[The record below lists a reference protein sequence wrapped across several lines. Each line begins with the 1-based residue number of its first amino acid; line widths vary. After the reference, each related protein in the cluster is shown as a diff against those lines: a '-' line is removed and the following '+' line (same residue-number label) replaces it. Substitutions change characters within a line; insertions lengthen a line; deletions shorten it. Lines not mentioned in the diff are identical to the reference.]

1 MMQKVKKDINKFFKD
16 VWGENPLTFYF
27 SFDGRFNQLQ
37 LLGALITLNLFYE
50 VVDAQNIGALTAIAS
65 FVAFWAT
72 LAGIQKRCRDL
83 NHKGTIITLV
93 YTGTFLLTDYYD
105 NITLPKVLEYVWGGF
120 VFVYI
125 FALLLLLFFP
135 GRKYCSSP
143 EEKRKS
149 RISFLPCSNAHIYI
163 SEFAPSSSCSGGV

>member
-1 MMQKVKKDINKFFKD
+1 MMQKIKKDINKFFKD

-72 LAGIQKRCRDL
+72 LAGLQKRCRDL
-83 NHKGTIITLV
+83 NYKGTIITLV

-135 GRKYCSSP
+135 GRKEKKPDIVSP
-143 EEKRKS
+143 LLKRPYLY
-149 RISFLPCSNAHIYI
+149 IGICAILFLL
-163 SEFAPSSSCSGGV
+163 GRGVMFYLGA

>member
-1 MMQKVKKDINKFFKD
+1 MIQKVKKAINKLFKD
-16 VWGENPLTFYF
+16 IWGENPLTFYF

-37 LLGALITLNLFYE
+37 LWGALITINLFCE
-50 VVDAQNIGALTAIAS
+50 VIDAQNIGALTAIAS

-93 YTGTFLLTDYYD
+93 YTGAFLLTDYYD
-105 NITLPKVLEYVWGGF
+105 HITLPKVLEYVWGGF

-125 FALLLLLFFP
+125 LSL
-135 GRKYCSSP
+135 
-143 EEKRKS
+143 
-149 RISFLPCSNAHIYI
+149 IHI
-163 SEFAPSSSCSGGV
+163 

>member
-50 VVDAQNIGALTAIAS
+50 IVDAQNIGALTAIAS

-125 FALLLLLFFP
+125 FALFFP
-135 GRKYCSSP
+135 GRKEKKPDIVSP
-143 EEKRKS
+143 LLKRPYLY
-149 RISFLPCSNAHIYI
+149 IGICAILFLL
-163 SEFAPSSSCSGGV
+163 GRGVMFYLGA

>member
-1 MMQKVKKDINKFFKD
+1 MMQKIKKDINKFFKD

-37 LLGALITLNLFYE
+37 YMVALITLNLFYE
-50 VVDAQNIGALTAIAS
+50 IVDAQNIGALTAIAS

-83 NHKGTIITLV
+83 NHKGSIITLV
-93 YTGTFLLTDYYD
+93 YTGAFLLTDYYD
-105 NITLPKVLEYVWGGF
+105 NITLPNVLEYVWGGF

-135 GRKYCSSP
+135 GRKEKKPDIVSP
-143 EEKRKS
+143 LLKRPYLY
-149 RISFLPCSNAHIYI
+149 IGICAILFLL
-163 SEFAPSSSCSGGV
+163 GRGVMFYLGA

>member
-1 MMQKVKKDINKFFKD
+1 MQKVKKDINNFFKD

-93 YTGTFLLTDYYD
+93 YTGAFLLTDYYD

-135 GRKYCSSP
+135 GRKEKKPDIVSP
-143 EEKRKS
+143 LLKRPYLY
-149 RISFLPCSNAHIYI
+149 IGICAILFLL
-163 SEFAPSSSCSGGV
+163 GRGVMFYLGA

>member
-1 MMQKVKKDINKFFKD
+1 MMQKVKKDINNFFKD

-93 YTGTFLLTDYYD
+93 YTGAFLLTDYY
-105 NITLPKVLEYVWGGF
+105 NHITLPKVLEYVWGGF

-135 GRKYCSSP
+135 GRKEKKPDIVSP
-143 EEKRKS
+143 LLKRPYLY
-149 RISFLPCSNAHIYI
+149 IGICAILFLL
-163 SEFAPSSSCSGGV
+163 GRGVMFYLGA

>member
-50 VVDAQNIGALTAIAS
+50 VVDAQNMGALTAIAS

-93 YTGTFLLTDYYD
+93 YTGAFLLTDYYD

-135 GRKYCSSP
+135 GRKEKKPDIVSP
-143 EEKRKS
+143 LLKRPYLY
-149 RISFLPCSNAHIYI
+149 IGICAILFLL
-163 SEFAPSSSCSGGV
+163 GRGVMFYLGA

>member
-83 NHKGTIITLV
+83 NHKTKV
-93 YTGTFLLTDYYD
+93 QSLL
-105 NITLPKVLEYVWGGF
+105 
-120 VFVYI
+120 
-125 FALLLLLFFP
+125 
-135 GRKYCSSP
+135 
-143 EEKRKS
+143 
-149 RISFLPCSNAHIYI
+149 
-163 SEFAPSSSCSGGV
+163 

>member
-16 VWGENPLTFYF
+16 VWGENPLIFYF

-135 GRKYCSSP
+135 GRKEKKPDIVSP
-143 EEKRKS
+143 LLKRPYLY
-149 RISFLPCSNAHIYI
+149 IGICAILFLL
-163 SEFAPSSSCSGGV
+163 GRGVMFYLKV

>member
-1 MMQKVKKDINKFFKD
+1 MMQKVKKAINKFFKD

-105 NITLPKVLEYVWGGF
+105 NITLPNVLEYVWGGF

-135 GRKYCSSP
+135 GRKEKKPDIVSP
-143 EEKRKS
+143 LLKRPYLY
-149 RISFLPCSNAHIYI
+149 IGICAILFLL
-163 SEFAPSSSCSGGV
+163 GRGVMFYLGA

>member
-1 MMQKVKKDINKFFKD
+1 MQKVKKDINKFFKD

-27 SFDGRFNQLQ
+27 SFDGRFNRLQ
-37 LLGALITLNLFYE
+37 FWGALITINLFLRIVTE
-50 VVDAQNIGALTAIAS
+50 QGFVILTTIAS

-93 YTGTFLLTDYYD
+93 YTGAFLLTDYYD

-135 GRKYCSSP
+135 GRKEKKPDIVSP
-143 EEKRKS
+143 LLKRPYLY
-149 RISFLPCSNAHIYI
+149 IGICAILFLL
-163 SEFAPSSSCSGGV
+163 GRGVMFYLGA

>member
-1 MMQKVKKDINKFFKD
+1 MQKVKKDINKFFKD

-93 YTGTFLLTDYYD
+93 YTGTFLLTDYY
-105 NITLPKVLEYVWGGF
+105 NHITLPKVLENVWRGFGVLYVLSF
-120 VFVYI
+120 IIV
-125 FALLLLLFFP
+125 LFFP
-135 GRKYCSSP
+135 GRKEKKPDIVSP
-143 EEKRKS
+143 LLKRPYLY
-149 RISFLPCSNAHIYI
+149 IGICAILFLL
-163 SEFAPSSSCSGGV
+163 GRGVMFYLGA

>member
-1 MMQKVKKDINKFFKD
+1 MMQKVKKAINKFFKD

-135 GRKYCSSP
+135 GRKEKKPDIVSP
-143 EEKRKS
+143 LLKRPY
-149 RISFLPCSNAHIYI
+149 LYI
-163 SEFAPSSSCSGGV
+163 GICAILSLLGRGVMFYLKV

>member
-1 MMQKVKKDINKFFKD
+1 MMQKVKKAINKFFKD

-135 GRKYCSSP
+135 GRKEKKPDIVSP
-143 EEKRKS
+143 LLKRPYLY
-149 RISFLPCSNAHIYI
+149 IGICATLFLL
-163 SEFAPSSSCSGGV
+163 GRGVMFYLGA

>member
-1 MMQKVKKDINKFFKD
+1 MIQKVKKAINKLFKD
-16 VWGENPLTFYF
+16 IWGENPLTFYF

-37 LLGALITLNLFYE
+37 LWGALITINLFCE
-50 VVDAQNIGALTAIAS
+50 VIDAQNIGALTAIAS

-105 NITLPKVLEYVWGGF
+105 HIALPKVLEYVWGGF

-125 FALLLLLFFP
+125 FAILLLLFFP
-135 GRKYCSSP
+135 GRKEKKPDIVSSLL
-143 EEKRKS
+143 KRPYLY
-149 RISFLPCSNAHIYI
+149 IGICAILFLL
-163 SEFAPSSSCSGGV
+163 GRGVMFYLGA

>member
-1 MMQKVKKDINKFFKD
+1 MQKVKKDINKFFKD
-16 VWGENPLTFYF
+16 VWGENPLIFYF

-93 YTGTFLLTDYYD
+93 YTGAFLLTDYYD

-135 GRKYCSSP
+135 GRKEKKPDIVSP
-143 EEKRKS
+143 LLKRPYLY
-149 RISFLPCSNAHIYI
+149 IGICAILFLL
-163 SEFAPSSSCSGGV
+163 GRGVMFYLKA

>member
-1 MMQKVKKDINKFFKD
+1 MMQKVKKDINKFFKII
-16 VWGENPLTFYF
+16 WGENPLTFYF

-93 YTGTFLLTDYYD
+93 YTGAFLLTDYYD

-135 GRKYCSSP
+135 GRKEKKPDIVSP
-143 EEKRKS
+143 LLKRPYLY
-149 RISFLPCSNAHIYI
+149 IGICAILFLL
-163 SEFAPSSSCSGGV
+163 GRGVMFYLKA

>member
-1 MMQKVKKDINKFFKD
+1 MMQKVKKDINNFFKD

-93 YTGTFLLTDYYD
+93 YTGAFLLTDYYD

-135 GRKYCSSP
+135 GRKEKKPDIVSP
-143 EEKRKS
+143 LLKRPYLY
-149 RISFLPCSNAHIYI
+149 IGICAILFLL
-163 SEFAPSSSCSGGV
+163 GRGVMFYLGA

>member
-37 LLGALITLNLFYE
+37 LLGALITINLFYE
-50 VVDAQNIGALTAIAS
+50 IVDAQNIGALTAIAS

-93 YTGTFLLTDYYD
+93 YTGAFLLTDYYD

-135 GRKYCSSP
+135 GRKEKKPDIVSP
-143 EEKRKS
+143 LLKRPYLY
-149 RISFLPCSNAHIYI
+149 IGICAILFLL
-163 SEFAPSSSCSGGV
+163 GRGVMFYLGA